1 MTNELRRWNNPYSPK
16 EKEKAL
22 RLLKRN
28 TIEFV
33 AHRYHCTIQTI
44 YRWRRQYDGTL
55 QSLANGS
62 HRPHTPHPNAQTE
75 EEKKHIRDL
84 IHRNPNIGLNE
95 LYGKLRLNYAY
106 SRNPA
111 TLYRYLRRNGF
122 YENVRKRKPYKPKPY
137 DTPEQ
142 IGVKWQFDV
151 KHVPRDCA
159 ASSIIDD
166 MKFYQYTVID
176 EATRERFI
184 YPYQEQTADNSVDCI
199 KRAIVYFGYK
209 PQIIQTDNGAEFTFT
224 QEVKNGRKHTFRKF
238 CEEQEIFHKLNKP
251 RTPRHNGKVE
261 RSHRSDNERF
271 YRFLRFHSFE
281 DLKTQMKA
289 YLRRSN
295 EIPMSVLKSR
305 DGTRRWLT
313 PKEKRK
319 ELLLLDWGVIE
330 E

>member
-55 QSLANGS
+55 KSLANGS
-62 HRPHTPHPNAQTE
+62 HRPHTPHPNAQTD
-75 EEKKHIRDL
+75 EEKKHINDL

-122 YENVRKRKPYKPKPY
+122 YDNVRRRKPYVPKPY

-151 KHVPRDCA
+151 KHVPKECA

-184 YPYQEQTADNSVDCI
+184 YPYEEQNADSSVDCI

-209 PQIIQTDNGAEFTFT
+209 PQIIQTDNGQEFTFT
-224 QEVKNGRKHTFRKF
+224 QEVKDGR
-238 CEEQEIFHKLNKP
+238 
-251 RTPRHNGKVE
+251 
-261 RSHRSDNERF
+261 
-271 YRFLRFHSFE
+271 
-281 DLKTQMKA
+281 
-289 YLRRSN
+289 
-295 EIPMSVLKSR
+295 
-305 DGTRRWLT
+305 
-313 PKEKRK
+313 
-319 ELLLLDWGVIE
+319 
-330 E
+330 